1 MTWARLTGQLAAN
14 LETRLGEEAGA
25 SAGSFLPVPDQ
36 QDGGDGDTET
46 DPLAQLKLDIKAA
59 KGRQVLI
66 ETTSAGWG
74 TGAGS
79 APQSDWQAKRFGAN
93 PPGPVV
99 DLMSQTGLA
108 VLNACGV
115 PVSLATDADGTSQR
129 ESWRRFVMGSV
140 EPTANIVA
148 QELSRKLETQV
159 SFDFSPLWAHDI
171 AGRAQAFQKLIAGG
185 MPVAEARPSFPG
197 WQWSRNLVT

>member
-1 MTWARLTGQLAAN
+1 MR
-14 LETRLGEEAGA
+14 R
-25 SAGSFLPVPDQ
+25 
-36 QDGGDGDTET
+36 
-46 DPLAQLKLDIKAA
+46 K
-59 KGRQVLI
+59 
-66 ETTSAGWG
+66 
-74 TGAGS
+74 
-79 APQSDWQAKRFGAN
+79 SDWQAKRFGAN